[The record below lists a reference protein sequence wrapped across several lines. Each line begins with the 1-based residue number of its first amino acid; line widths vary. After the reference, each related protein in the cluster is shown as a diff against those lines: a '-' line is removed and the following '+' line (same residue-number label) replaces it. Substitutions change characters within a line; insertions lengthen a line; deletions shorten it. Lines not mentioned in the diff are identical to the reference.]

1 MQPHNRED
9 FPIILTKVILLG
21 VLILTCLVLF
31 IFAPKKII
39 SNDFPFVVA
48 TSLAISE
55 ETNLLLYDYEVYA
68 TYDRFEQGLIDDVS
82 ETKATFRERNEIM
95 AIKVYGLSNR
105 IEYKKDYIVIYN
117 QDTPE
122 LNIEYYLI
130 KDMMFD
136 EMSFPCRTFIVLI
149 NDLKPVVNHIYI
161 GVVLFITLAILAP
174 ATIKFIKYTTIL
186 ERINNK

>member
-1 MQPHNRED
+1 MQPHNGED

-31 IFAPKKII
+31 IFAPKQII

-48 TSLAISE
+48 TSLAISDE
-55 ETNLLLYDYEVYA
+55 SNLLLYDYEVYA
-68 TYDRFEQGLIDDVS
+68 TSDRFEQGLIDDVT

-105 IEYKKDYIVIYN
+105 IEYKEDYIVIYN

-130 KDMMFD
+130 KDMIFD

-174 ATIKFIKYTTIL
+174 ATIKFIKYMTIL

>member
-1 MQPHNRED
+1 
-9 FPIILTKVILLG
+9 
-21 VLILTCLVLF
+21 
-31 IFAPKKII
+31 
-39 SNDFPFVVA
+39 
-48 TSLAISE
+48 
-55 ETNLLLYDYEVYA
+55 
-68 TYDRFEQGLIDDVS
+68 
-82 ETKATFRERNEIM
+82 M

-105 IEYKKDYIVIYN
+105 IEYKEDYIVIYN

-130 KDMMFD
+130 KDMIFD

-174 ATIKFIKYTTIL
+174 ATIKFIKYMTIL